1 MDVSPNKKG
10 GFVYPKENNVSLFY
24 NSGLILGGRINNE
37 IRVQGTDYESSFL
50 PGKILTNGISE
61 DPLDVTNR
69 VFKIRHDYKAADLK
83 NEIEYD
89 TIITNTYEG
98 EIDTII
104 LPSQNE
110 DEIRRNYEKDWNEWP
125 AEKGAPFEDID
136 GNRIYDPQID
146 IPGVKGADQTLWFV
160 MNDLNNEVAKNY
172 AGSPSIGL
180 EIQVTVWGYKN
191 YNYLED
197 YVFKEYKI
205 INKSGFEIKEMYLAM
220 FAEPDI
226 GNLSDDY
233 VGCDTLLGMGY
244 GYNGDYSDSKFFYF
258 SPAAGY
264 LFLNRSKESNL
275 RNKFSSFTFDIF
287 KNYSGEPIGGYA
299 EETLSL
305 YNLFKGKIGTTGE
318 FFVNPNN
325 GLPTRY
331 CLSGDPVNMN
341 GWIDG
346 QIHPPGDR
354 SFLMSSGP
362 FDLASND
369 TVKFTVVQSAAFGRD
384 RLSSVTFLKR
394 NAKFIQSLYPNF
406 EELKKRNN
414 SAKTPNQKCTF

>member
-1 MDVSPNKKG
+1 MDESRTNSKIPFRKSDLSLIIFLIIALLLVNAVLNLLFGQTYKKYAKFNINNISTFVWNNGEMDVSPNKKG

-244 GYNGDYSDSKFFYF
+244 GYNGDYSDSKFFLLF
-258 SPAAGY
+258 SRGRI
-264 LFLNRSKESNL
+264 FISK
-275 RNKFSSFTFDIF
+275 
-287 KNYSGEPIGGYA
+287 
-299 EETLSL
+299 
-305 YNLFKGKIGTTGE
+305 
-318 FFVNPNN
+318 
-325 GLPTRY
+325 
-331 CLSGDPVNMN
+331 
-341 GWIDG
+341 
-346 QIHPPGDR
+346 
-354 SFLMSSGP
+354 P
-362 FDLASND
+362 FQR
-369 TVKFTVVQSAAFGRD
+369 K
-384 RLSSVTFLKR
+384 
-394 NAKFIQSLYPNF
+394 
-406 EELKKRNN
+406 
-414 SAKTPNQKCTF
+414 